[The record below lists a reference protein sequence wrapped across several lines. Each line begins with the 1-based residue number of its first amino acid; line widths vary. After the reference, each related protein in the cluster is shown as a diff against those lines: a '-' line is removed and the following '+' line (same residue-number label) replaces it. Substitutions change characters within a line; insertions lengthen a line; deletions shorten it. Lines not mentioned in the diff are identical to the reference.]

1 MLAGTKSEEEVRQAA
16 KKFVRRIVRQPAGVL
31 RRLSY
36 DGCGPP
42 IQRADSDHHR
52 TVRRRT
58 RVHHRR
64 DARHEGQERQRLII
78 TLSGM
83 MHRSTR

>member
-1 MLAGTKSEEEVRQAA
+1 MG
-16 KKFVRRIVRQPAGVL
+16 VRRIVRQPAGVL
-31 RRLSY
+31 RRLPY
-36 DGCGPP
+36 GGRGPP
-42 IQRADSDHHR
+42 LQRADPDHHR
-52 TVRRRT
+52 AVRHRS

-64 DARHEGQERQRLII
+64 GARHEGQERQRLII